1 MWSESTWLRARLSIL
16 MFFQF
21 FVWASW
27 SVPIGTYGPM
37 SLGLTGGEMGWIFS
51 TTAIAAIVSPLFVG
65 YVADRLFAT
74 QHVLAALHVIGGVCM
89 ILAGFSG
96 SFGFLFAF
104 LLISTLAF
112 MPTLALANSLT
123 FRNIEDSALFPRIA
137 LFGTIGW
144 IVSGFIVG
152 IVLGERSPAFLYLA
166 GLIELLLA
174 GYVLTLPHTPPQK
187 KEDAGKG
194 DFLGLSAL
202 QLLRDPEFL
211 LFTVCAFL
219 IGIPAVYYFVS
230 CNLYLSQI
238 NAPAPTAVMT
248 LGQVGEI
255 LVMAAMP
262 VFIARFGLKK
272 VLAVGMIVWAIRY
285 LLFATLNF
293 PITILA
299 ISIHGFCYVFV
310 YVGAYI
316 FVDTKAPRDMRASAQ
331 SFISF
336 LMLGVAWL
344 LGANLA
350 GKTNDLYPPKISAVT
365 AELIRTEAIP
375 ADYKVPAW
383 NELLAKYDGN
393 KDGALE
399 EDEFRA
405 GTVEEKD
412 AERTA
417 RRQAEALLGKISALS
432 PPRTRAA
439 IRAAVNGKFHV
450 TAEDYA
456 AIQRNDW
463 QNIWLWPAI
472 ASLLVAVIFYL
483 GIQERKDGNEG
494 GASRSGEA
502 APAPG
507 EAPPA
512 APQQPETQQQ
522 QPERQPPPLTQTQQ
536 QPPETP
542 PAPDEAGPP
551 A

>member
-1 MWSESTWLRARLSIL
+1 MSSESTWLRARLSIL

-27 SVPIGTYGPM
+27 MVPIGTYGPM
-37 SLGLTGGEMGWIFS
+37 TLGLKGGEMGWIFS
-51 TTAIAAIVSPLFVG
+51 TTAIAAIISPLFVG
-65 YVADRLFAT
+65 YIADRLFAT

-89 ILAGFSG
+89 IMAGFSG
-96 SFGFLFAF
+96 SFGPLFAF
-104 LLISTLAF
+104 LLVSTLAF

-123 FRNIEDSALFPRIA
+123 FRNIEDPALFPRIA

-152 IVLGERSPAFLYLA
+152 IVLGEKSPAFLYLA
-166 GLIELLLA
+166 GVMELLLA
-174 GYVLTLPHTPPQK
+174 GYVLTLPHTPPRK
-187 KEDAGKG
+187 KEDGDQA

-238 NAPAPTAVMT
+238 NAPAPTTLMT

-262 VFIARFGLKK
+262 IFIARFGLKK
-272 VLAVGMIVWAIRY
+272 VLALGMTVWAIRY
-285 LLFATLNF
+285 FLFATLNF
-293 PITILA
+293 PLTILA
-299 ISIHGFCYVFV
+299 IVIHGFCYVFV

-350 GKTNDLYPPKISAVT
+350 GKTNDFYPAQISGIESKLMR
-365 AELIRTEAIP
+365 AETIP
-375 ADYKVPAW
+375 TDYKVPTW
-383 NELLAKYDGN
+383 SELLGKYDAN
-393 KDGALE
+393 QDGALE
-399 EDEFRA
+399 ENEFRVA
-405 GTVEEKD
+405 QSKEND
-412 AERTA
+412 QERKA
-417 RRQAEALLGKISALS
+417 RGHAAALLREISALS
-432 PPRTRAA
+432 PARSRAA
-439 IRAAVNGKFHV
+439 IRAAVNGEFYV
-450 TAEDYA
+450 SAEDYA

-472 ASLLVAVIFYL
+472 ASLVVAIIFYL
-483 GIQERKDGNEG
+483 GIQDRKGEDQASYKQEDTPSPQAGEKTQEG
-494 GASRSGEA
+494 TT
-502 APAPG
+502 PTD
-507 EAPPA
+507 
-512 APQQPETQQQ
+512 ET
-522 QPERQPPPLTQTQQ
+522 TS
-536 QPPETP
+536 
-542 PAPDEAGPP
+542 A
-551 A
+551 

>member
-1 MWSESTWLRARLSIL
+1 MWSESTWLRARLSVL

-27 SVPIGTYGPM
+27 MVPIGTYGPM

-65 YVADRLFAT
+65 YIADRLFAT

-96 SFGFLFAF
+96 SFAPLFAF
-104 LLISTLAF
+104 LLVSTLAF

-123 FRNIEDSALFPRIA
+123 FRNIEDPALFPRIA

-166 GLIELLLA
+166 GIIELLLA

-238 NAPAPTAVMT
+238 NAPAPTTLMT

-262 VFIARFGLKK
+262 LFIARFGLKK
-272 VLAVGMIVWAIRY
+272 VLALGMIVWAVRY
-285 LLFATLNF
+285 FLFATLNF
-293 PITILA
+293 PLTILA
-299 ISIHGFCYVFV
+299 IVIHGFCYVFV

-350 GKTNDLYPPKISAVT
+350 GKTNDLYPPKISGIT
-365 AELIRTEAIP
+365 AKLVRAEAIP
-375 ADYKVPAW
+375 ADYKVPGW
-383 NELLAKYDGN
+383 SELLAKFDAN
-393 KDGALE
+393 QDDALE
-399 EDEFRA
+399 ENEFRV
-405 GTVEEKD
+405 GTAEETD
-412 AERTA
+412 ADRAA
-417 RRQAEALLGKISALS
+417 RRRADALLREISALS

-439 IRAAVNGKFHV
+439 IRAAVNGEFYV

-472 ASLLVAVIFYL
+472 ASLVVAVIFSL
-483 GIQERKDGNEG
+483 GIQERKDGKEG
-494 GASRSGEA
+494 GAAPSDDTPPKADE
-502 APAPG
+502 APADSS
-507 EAPPA
+507 
-512 APQQPETQQQ
+512 PQPS
-522 QPERQPPPLTQTQQ
+522 
-536 QPPETP
+536 ETP
-542 PAPDEAGPP
+542 PPSNADDGEVFE
-551 A
+551 

>member
-27 SVPIGTYGPM
+27 MVPIGTYGPM

-65 YVADRLFAT
+65 YIADRLFAT
-74 QHVLAALHVIGGVCM
+74 QHVLAALHVIGGVCI
-89 ILAGFSG
+89 ILAGMSG
-96 SFGFLFAF
+96 SFAPLFGFL
-104 LLISTLAF
+104 LVSTLAF

-123 FRNIEDSALFPRIA
+123 FRNIEDPAMFPRIA

-152 IVLGERSPAFLYLA
+152 IVLGEKSPAFLYLA
-166 GLIELLLA
+166 GIIELLLA

-187 KEDAGKG
+187 KGDAGKG

-238 NAPAPTAVMT
+238 NAPAPTTLMT
-248 LGQVGEI
+248 LGQLGEI

-262 VFIARFGLKK
+262 IFIARFGLKK
-272 VLAVGMIVWAIRY
+272 VLALGMIVWAIRY
-285 LLFATLNF
+285 FLFATLNF

-299 ISIHGFCYVFV
+299 IVIHGFCYVFV

-336 LMLGVAWL
+336 LMLGVAWF

-350 GKTNDLYPPKISAVT
+350 GKTNDLYPPKIAGIT
-365 AELIRTEAIP
+365 AELIRDETLP
-375 ADYKVPAW
+375 GDYQVPAW
-383 NELLAKYDGN
+383 GDLLAKYDAN

-399 EDEFRA
+399 ENEFRV
-405 GTVEEKD
+405 GNVSESDKD
-412 AERTA
+412 RAA
-417 RRQAEALLGKISALS
+417 RRQADALLRKISALS

-439 IRAAVNGKFHV
+439 IRAAVNGEFYV
-450 TAEDYA
+450 SAEDYA

-472 ASLLVAVIFYL
+472 ASLVVAVIFYL
-483 GIQERKDGNEG
+483 GIQDRTDGKQGEKSEADDS
-494 GASRSGEA
+494 GASSDVVRAEPTAEPS
-502 APAPG
+502 
-507 EAPPA
+507 
-512 APQQPETQQQ
+512 QT
-522 QPERQPPPLTQTQQ
+522 PPPLN
-536 QPPETP
+536 PE
-542 PAPDEAGPP
+542 
-551 A
+551 